1 MMKRSLLVLA
11 ALVLSF
17 AGPRPLAAQPEGDAG
32 YRESIDNYESRSIRG
47 FRVMVNRSLLGEDAL
62 LRDTLAGLEH
72 DLSMVER
79 SVAPAQLAFL
89 RTVTVWVEVQGAVVP
104 GDMSGRGTCY
114 HPSPQWLATH
124 GLLREKAGGIE
135 VVNARDF
142 LEWRRNQPCMTL
154 HELAHAYHHA
164 LGYDDPDIREAY
176 DSAMAEGLYEAVAYN
191 LAADGAP
198 VRAYAANNPQ
208 EYFAELTE
216 AYFGLNDYFPFT
228 RPQLRRHDP
237 RGFALVERLWT
248 LSETDLA
255 RALAVTP
262 EPD

>member
-1 MMKRSLLVLA
+1 MATRSLHVLTLLLLACA
-11 ALVLSF
+11 A
-17 AGPRPLAAQPEGDAG
+17 ARPLLAQPAAPS
-32 YRESIDNYESRSIRG
+32 RPAESIEDYESRALRG
-47 FRVMVNRSLLGEDAL
+47 FRVMVNRSLLEDRAL
-62 LRDTLAGLEH
+62 LHDTLAGLDH

-79 SVAPAQLAFL
+79 SIARPQLEFL
-89 RTVTVWVEVQGAVVP
+89 RSVTVWVETQGAVVP
-104 GDMSGRGTCY
+104 GGMSGRGMCY
-114 HPSPQWLATH
+114 HPSARWLAAH

-142 LEWRRNQPCMTL
+142 LEWRRNQPFMTL

-164 LGYDDPDIREAY
+164 LGYEHPGVRAAY
-176 DSAMAEGLYEAVAYN
+176 DAAMAEGLYEAVAYN

-228 RPQLRRHDP
+228 RPQLRHHDP
-237 RGFALVERLWT
+237 RGFELIERLWT
-248 LSETDLA
+248 MNRDELA
-255 RALAVTP
+255 DAVAANA
-262 EPD
+262 ERQ